1 MDPKRIGYQKQ
12 KLIFVL
18 EVCYAALRDLSY
30 VKKSY
35 AKQEFESS
43 TKKVVFMI
51 LMIEEFVGNF
61 FSECWFWIN
70 VICWEEDIVDV
81 GWTCEFVN

>member
-12 KLIFVL
+12 KLFFVL
-18 EVCYAALRDLSY
+18 EACFAALRDLSY

-43 TKKVVFMI
+43 TKKVGFMI

-61 FSECWFWIN
+61 LVN
-70 VICWEEDIVDV
+70 V
-81 GWTCEFVN
+81 GFG